1 MNDFVITNVAVNDR
15 LAGLIER
22 EGDISRASI
31 NSIVGFDEGSVYH
44 DSTPRLS
51 GVLVITGP
59 EPRIHVFTRAG
70 LTYKHRGYFDHLG
83 GYGGMWATSEL
94 TEYLTK
100 LHPKLLVAFNDCVNT
115 VMSAVIEASTKSN

>member
-1 MNDFVITNVAVNDR
+1 MNDFVITNVAINDR

-22 EGDISRASI
+22 EGNVSRASI

-44 DSTPRLS
+44 DTTLRLS
-51 GVLVITGP
+51 GILVITGP

-83 GYGGMWATSEL
+83 GYGGLWATSEL
-94 TEYLTK
+94 SEYLVK
-100 LHPKLLVAFNDCVNT
+100 QHPKLTAAFNDCANT
-115 VMSAVIEASTKSN
+115 VMAAVIDASTKSN